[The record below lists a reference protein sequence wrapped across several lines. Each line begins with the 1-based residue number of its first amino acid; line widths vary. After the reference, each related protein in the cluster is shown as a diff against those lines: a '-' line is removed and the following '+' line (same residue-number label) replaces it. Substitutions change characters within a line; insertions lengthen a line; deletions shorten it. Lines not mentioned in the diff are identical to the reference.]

1 MRTQIEPPVKSPSF
15 NQNNVS
21 LNLQLLSKET
31 SPKVYLPD
39 GNASQEMYIKTQNS
53 MKMGASATARPH
65 STLKMSSDMMIKNE
79 TRSDERSVT
88 TVSASFLHNI

>member
-1 MRTQIEPPVKSPSF
+1 M
-15 NQNNVS
+15 S

-31 SPKVYLPD
+31 SPKALRGAIPD

-53 MKMGASATARPH
+53 MNMGASATARPH